1 MLGQCLNA
9 VSEDNADVITAL
21 RSREAELLAILAVSS
36 VVNKLLLLKTLVAG
50 TLCFLRKAKSDA
62 VVTKV
67 CLNLTIQLVRPH
79 CVGCCY
85 FFVLTLFL
93 TLCFLNV
100 P

>member
-50 TLCFLRKAKSDA
+50 TLCFL
-62 VVTKV
+62 
-67 CLNLTIQLVRPH
+67 Q
-79 CVGCCY
+79 
-85 FFVLTLFL
+85 
-93 TLCFLNV
+93 NV
-100 P
+100 PG